1 MSISRRAFVTD
12 ASALSLLVA
21 LLPELAA
28 AQSVASQAAPED
40 TPHDSYDFWNG
51 FFDSVNP
58 LSHNY
63 GQKAASRGPKDQLPI
78 RKRRLNICTI
88 GATQKSCA
96 MPPILEKRNCWF
108 TRAMWP

>member
-51 FFDSVNP
+51 FFRLGESTQP
-58 LSHNY
+58 QLWAK
-63 GQKAASRGPKDQLPI
+63 GRLARPKDQLPI